1 MDYNKWSAEYST
13 EIKRLE
19 QCLASEKSK
28 KVKSARDKI
37 NSNRRIAIL
46 RTMLLELKTAK
57 AVLDERGMKYE
68 QEKSSQTKTYS
79 GNDL

>member
-1 MDYNKWSAEYST
+1 MDYNKWSADYSK

-19 QCLASEKSK
+19 KCLASEKSK
-28 KVKSARDKI
+28 KAKGARDKI

-57 AVLDERGMKYE
+57 ATLDERCMKYE
-68 QEKSSQTKTYS
+68 REKADEIIGTH
-79 GNDL
+79 GR

>member
-1 MDYNKWSAEYST
+1 MDYNKWSADYST

-28 KVKSARDKI
+28 KVKCARDKI

-46 RTMLLELKTAK
+46 RTMLLELRTTK
-57 AVLDERGMKYE
+57 AILDERGDKYE
-68 QEKSSQTKTYS
+68 NYKNSI
-79 GNDL
+79 